1 MSGDKEGAAQTILH
15 KLRIPWPDADEHK
28 LREAAGQWRRLARIL
43 ESTAYMANTEATALT
58 SANYGPAIAAFEKTW
73 STYGDKETGL
83 LPLGVQACNTMAKG
97 CEDFANKVEQVKHKI
112 EQAAIEVG
120 ATLVIG
126 TVGAFLTFGASEAAA
141 ATITAGLTA
150 TVLGEMGAL
159 GLAVAEITGFL
170 FATTLYAT
178 FNAALSE
185 GTLNAVKAALGDKLP
200 SQSEELTALRKGIE
214 SGLISGAL
222 GKGMTFTSEQAAKV
236 LNQAATEAASTDPA
250 LSQSLAQLARGL
262 TGPGGKI
269 VQGVS
274 GSAAAQL
281 IVNQEVSGKALTSA
295 ALNKSLVEALRK
307 AETK

>member
-43 ESTAYMANTEATALT
+43 ESTASMADTEATALT

-97 CEDFANKVEQVKHKI
+97 CDDYANKVEEVKHKI
-112 EQAAIEVG
+112 ETAAIEVG

-126 TVGAFLTFGASEAAA
+126 TAGAFLTFGASEAAA
-141 ATITAGLTA
+141 ASITAGLSA
-150 TVLGEMGAL
+150 TVLSEISIL
-159 GLAVAEITGFL
+159 GVTVTQIIGFL
-170 FATTLYAT
+170 AATSLYSA
-178 FNAALSE
+178 FNTALSE
-185 GTLNAVKAALGDKLP
+185 GTLDAVKAALGDKLP
-200 SQSEELTALRKGIE
+200 SESEELSALEKGLA
-214 SGLISGAL
+214 SGFISGVL
-222 GKGMTFTSEQAAKV
+222 GKGLTLTTEQAAKV
-236 LNQAATEAASTDPA
+236 LNQAATAAASTDPV

-269 VQGVS
+269 VQGVTAS
-274 GSAAAQL
+274 TAAQL
-281 IVNQEVSGKALTSA
+281 IVNNEVSAKALTSA
-295 ALNKSLVEALRK
+295 ALNKTLVEALRK
-307 AETK
+307 AEG

>member
-1 MSGDKEGAAQTILH
+1 VSGDKEGAAQTILH

-43 ESTAYMANTEATALT
+43 ESTASMANTEAAALT

-73 STYGDKETGL
+73 SNYGDKETGL

-97 CEDFANKVEQVKHKI
+97 CEDFAKKVEEVKHKI
-112 EQAAIEVG
+112 EMAAIEVG

-141 ATITAGLTA
+141 ASITASLSA
-150 TVLGEMGAL
+150 TVLGEISVLGATAAQIAGFMGA
-159 GLAVAEITGFL
+159 TM
-170 FATTLYAT
+170 LYAA
-178 FNAALSE
+178 FNTTLSE

-200 SQSEELTALRKGIE
+200 SDSEELRTLLMGTF
-214 SGLISGAL
+214 SGTVSGVA
-222 GKGMTFTSEQAAKV
+222 GKGMTLTAEQAAKV
-236 LNQAATEAASTDPA
+236 LNQAATAAASTDPV

-269 VQGVS
+269 VQGVTTS
-274 GSAAAQL
+274 TATQL
-281 IVNQEVSGKALTSA
+281 LTTQEVSGKALTSA

-307 AETK
+307 AEGE